1 VTVNGG
7 RSGTDLRRWQAGR
20 TVQGVSRRGWIVA
33 LAVAAQMSI
42 SLIQFGLPALTFA
55 LKDDLGIGPAR
66 YGVLF
71 ATTGVGPAA
80 ALVVAGRLCDVVGA
94 RRVLV
99 VGSAIGSGGL
109 FLASSVH
116 GFYALCG
123 ALLVSGLGAAAVP
136 VAGMTAIL
144 AQFPPERRGRL
155 LGVRQMAVPAGGFV
169 AAGLLPALHDVGG
182 LRLAFAVPAG
192 LVLVCGLGFAVVVG
206 SPADERIRPAP
217 LAAAF
222 TAPLRRLMLTGAL
235 YVTGLGGVLAFAVDA
250 AHAEGLT
257 RGEAGLVFA
266 VLNVGAAAARVVWG
280 LVADSGRGTRRL
292 ETLAGIGLIGCV
304 SALVFPLALRA
315 GIGPALAAAVLLAFG
330 TLGFNG
336 VVYLVA
342 GEVAGVGAAGSAVG
356 ATSTV
361 VFLVGSVVGPP
372 MGLLVEHAGYGALFA
387 VIAVCVLLG
396 SACARTI
403 APASAARA

>member
-1 VTVNGG
+1 
-7 RSGTDLRRWQAGR
+7 
-20 TVQGVSRRGWIVA
+20 VSRRGWIVA

-71 ATTGVGPAA
+71 ATTGIGPAA

-99 VGSAIGSGGL
+99 VGSLVGAGGL
-109 FLASSVH
+109 FLAASAH
-116 GFYALCG
+116 GFAALCV

-144 AQFPPERRGRL
+144 AEFPPERRGRL
-155 LGVRQMAVPAGGFV
+155 LGVRQMAVPAGGLV
-169 AAGLLPALHDVGG
+169 AAGLLPALHGLGG
-182 LRLAFAVPAG
+182 LRLAFAVPAV
-192 LVLVCGLGFAVVVG
+192 LVLVCGLGFALVVG
-206 SPADERIRPAP
+206 SPADDRVRPAP
-217 LAAAF
+217 LSAAF

-235 YVTGLGGVLAFAVDA
+235 YVIGLGGVLAFAVDA
-250 AHAEGLT
+250 AHAEGLS

-266 VLNVGAAAARVVWG
+266 VLNVSAAAARVAWG
-280 LVADSGRGTRRL
+280 LVADRASGTRRF

-304 SALVFPLALRA
+304 SALVFPFALRA
-315 GIGPALAAAVLLAFG
+315 GIAPALAAAVLLAFG

-342 GEVAGVGAAGSAVG
+342 GEVAGIGAAGSAVG

-372 MGLLVEHAGYGALFA
+372 LGLLVEHTGYGALFA
-387 VIAVCVLLG
+387 VIAASALLG
-396 SACARTI
+396 SASARTI
-403 APASAARA
+403 APAAAARV

>member
-1 VTVNGG
+1 M
-7 RSGTDLRRWQAGR
+7 
-20 TVQGVSRRGWIVA
+20 SRRGWIVA

-71 ATTGVGPAA
+71 ATTGVGPAV
-80 ALVVAGRLCDVVGA
+80 ALVVAGRLCDLVGA

-99 VGSAIGSGGL
+99 VGSTIGAGGL
-109 FLASSVH
+109 FLAASVH
-116 GFYALCG
+116 GFAPLCV
-123 ALLVSGLGAAAVP
+123 ALLVSGIGAAAVP

-155 LGVRQMAVPAGGFV
+155 LGVRQMAVPAGGLV
-169 AAGLLPALHDVGG
+169 AAGLLPALHSIGG
-182 LRLAFAVPAG
+182 LRLAFAVPAV
-192 LVLVCGLGFAVVVG
+192 LVLVCGLGFALAVG
-206 SPADERIRPAP
+206 APDDDRARPAP
-217 LAAAF
+217 LSAAF
-222 TAPLRRLMLTGAL
+222 TPPLRRLMLTGAL

-266 VLNVGAAAARVVWG
+266 VLNVSAAAARVTWG
-280 LVADSGRGTRRL
+280 LVADSARGTRRL
-292 ETLAGIGLIGCV
+292 ETLAGIGLLGCV
-304 SALVFPLALRA
+304 SALLFPFALRA
-315 GIGPALAAAVLLAFG
+315 GAAPALAGAVLLAFG

-342 GEVAGVGAAGSAVG
+342 GEVAGIGAAGSAVG

-372 MGLLVEHAGYGALFA
+372 MGLLVEHTGYGALFA
-387 VIAVCVLLG
+387 VIAASTLLG

-403 APASAARA
+403 APAAAAARA